1 MRGAQF
7 AYDPAEKP
15 LPAAAASATPDRAPL
30 YHAEGQRQAI
40 AASAPPLSD
49 DPRFAPQQYAQQQLP
64 PAPPQYQYQ
73 QQQQQQQIGRY
84 DNQPLPGNYGH
95 GSFRHQQSQPQQPY
109 AQQGSFQYYPPGQY
123 APQQQ
128 QEPLLPQY
136 AGGNQGYPTSGIVF
150 HPAIRTKNSRRPLL
164 TRMLKL
170 IGFHTLN
177 AVLGFA
183 AFSLLSAGVSS
194 SITLIPMCCFGIVV
208 FRIVLFGVHVL
219 AQLDV
224 MLLNFASPPSEQ
236 VFLEK
241 PLETGV
247 TGVVLAPSLESFS
260 PVSLL
265 SLLYFLSV
273 KFGVAILS
281 CACAA
286 MTVIPAVAL
295 VLSAS
300 GGSKVDI
307 QIGSSKYS
315 YRDDGAAFVVATV
328 CITLIGA
335 ALMILVAKLSMK
347 ATKFFCCEPF
357 ATFAPRGPPGY
368 QQQARQPSRE
378 FTVRSY
384 VSYGSST

>member
-15 LPAAAASATPDRAPL
+15 PPSAASRASV
-30 YHAEGQRQAI
+30 YHTESQRQTM

-49 DPRFAPQQYAQQQLP
+49 DPRFAPQYAQQLP
-64 PAPPQYQYQ
+64 QAPLPYQYQ
-73 QQQQQQQIGRY
+73 QQQSYG
-84 DNQPLPGNYGH
+84 DQPLPGNYGH
-95 GSFRHQQSQPQQPY
+95 GSLRHQQSQPPPPHPY

-128 QEPLLPQY
+128 QQVPLLPQY
-136 AGGNQGYPTSGIVF
+136 AGGNQGYPTNGIVF
-150 HPAIRTKNSRRPLL
+150 HPAIRTKLSRRPLL

-177 AVLGFA
+177 AILGFA
-183 AFSLLSAGVSS
+183 AFSLLSTGVSS
-194 SITLIPMCCFGIVV
+194 SFALIPMCCFGIIV

-219 AQLDV
+219 AQFDV
-224 MLLNFASPPSEQ
+224 MLLNFVSPPSEQ

-241 PLETGV
+241 PLEPGV
-247 TGVVLAPSLESFS
+247 TGVVLAPSLQSFS

-265 SLLYFLSV
+265 TLLYFLSV
-273 KFGVAILS
+273 KFGVAVLS
-281 CACAA
+281 CLCAV
-286 MTVIPAVAL
+286 MTVLPAVVL

-315 YRDDGAAFVVATV
+315 YRDDGAAFVVAIV

-357 ATFAPRGPPGY
+357 ATFTPLELPGY
-368 QQQARQPSRE
+368 QQQARQPSQQ

>member
-7 AYDPAEKP
+7 TYDPAEKP
-15 LPAAAASATPDRAPL
+15 PPAAAASRTPVYRA
-30 YHAEGQRQAI
+30 ESQRQTMAT
-40 AASAPPLSD
+40 SAPPLSD
-49 DPRFAPQQYAQQQLP
+49 DSRFAPQYAQQLP
-64 PAPPQYQYQ
+64 QAPPPYQYQYQ
-73 QQQQQQQIGRY
+73 QQQQSYG
-84 DNQPLPGNYGH
+84 DQPLPGNYGH
-95 GSFRHQQSQPQQPY
+95 GSLRHQQSQLPPPHPY

-128 QEPLLPQY
+128 QQQEPLLPQY
-136 AGGNQGYPTSGIVF
+136 AGGNQGYPTNGIVF
-150 HPAIRTKNSRRPLL
+150 RPAIRAKLSQRPLL

-183 AFSLLSAGVSS
+183 AFSLLSTGVSS
-194 SITLIPMCCFGIVV
+194 SFALIPMCCFGIIVL
-208 FRIVLFGVHVL
+208 RIVLFGVHVL
-219 AQLDV
+219 AQFDV
-224 MLLNFASPPSEQ
+224 MLLNFISSPSEQ

-241 PLETGV
+241 PLEPGV

-265 SLLYFLSV
+265 TLLYFLSV
-273 KFGVAILS
+273 KFGVAVLS
-281 CACAA
+281 CLCAV
-286 MTVIPAVAL
+286 MTVLPAVML

-300 GGSKVDI
+300 GDSKANI

-315 YRDDGAAFVVATV
+315 YRDDSAAFVVATV

-335 ALMILVAKLSMK
+335 ALMIPVAKLSMK
-347 ATKFFCCEPF
+347 VTKFFCCEPF
-357 ATFAPRGPPGY
+357 VTFAPLEPPGY
-368 QQQARQPSRE
+368 QQQARQPSQE

-384 VSYGSST
+384 VSYGSSA